1 MKTLSKITITTIIL
15 SFCCSVF
22 ASNYRVLT
30 EQQYI
35 KWKET
40 VHTFVYANSM
50 KCANLKY
57 AKLIWNDAAANNIR
71 SENNRMRDM
80 QCSSFVAATPVKV
93 KKTFYKNRIA
103 LATIDLSE
111 TWCDE
116 NNKCTSTYAL
126 ADTYIFPFQIHN
138 AKELKNKFIK

>member
-1 MKTLSKITITTIIL
+1 MKTLSKTTIATIIL
-15 SFCCSVF
+15 LFCCSVF
-22 ASNYRVLT
+22 ASNPRVLT
-30 EQQYI
+30 KQEYI
-35 KWKET
+35 KWKQS
-40 VHTFVYANSM
+40 VHTFVYANSV

-57 AKLIWNDAAANNIR
+57 AKLIWNDAKANNTR
-71 SENNRMRDM
+71 SVYNRLVDM
-80 QCSSFVAATPVKV
+80 QCSSFVQATPVKV
-93 KKTFYKNRIA
+93 VKTFYKNRIA

-138 AKELKNKFIK
+138 AKELKNEFIK